1 MRITVVEDNQALA
14 QAVATALNDEGHGV
28 DVIPDGEEA
37 SIFLAQEQPD
47 LVILDINLP
56 GKSGL
61 EVLGELRATGSAL
74 PVILLTARSET
85 KDRVAGLD
93 KGADDYLVKPF
104 DIAEL
109 LARVRALL
117 RRSGSGDSLETRV
130 GDLIFDQVA
139 RRVFRDG
146 KPVELPRR
154 EFALLELFAN
164 RLGQVV
170 SKEQILDHLYGTGS
184 DAEAAAAELY
194 VHRLRKRFADC
205 GFTIRTFRGLGY
217 CMEEKR

>member
-1 MRITVVEDNQALA
+1 MRIAVIEDNQALA
-14 QAVATALNDEGHGV
+14 GAVAAALSDEGHGV
-28 DVIPDGEEA
+28 DVIADGEAA
-37 SIFLAQEQPD
+37 SLFLAGEKPD

-61 EVLGELRATGSAL
+61 EILSELRARGSSL
-74 PVILLTARSET
+74 PVIMLTAQAQT

-93 KGADDYLVKPF
+93 RGADDYLVKPF

-117 RRSGSGDSLETRV
+117 RRSASSDSLETRV
-130 GDLIFDQVA
+130 GDLVFDQVA

-146 KPVELPRR
+146 KPIDLPRR

-170 SKEQILDHLYGTGS
+170 SKEQILDHLYGSGS

-194 VHRLRKRFADC
+194 VHRLRKRFTDC

-217 CMEEKR
+217 CMEEQR

>member
-14 QAVATALNDEGHGV
+14 KAVAAALTDEGHGV
-28 DVIPDGEEA
+28 DVIPDGDEA
-37 SIFLAQEQPD
+37 SDFLSQERPD

-61 EVLGELRATGSAL
+61 EVLKGLRTAGSSM
-74 PVILLTARSET
+74 PVLLLTARSET
-85 KDRVAGLD
+85 RDRVEGLD
-93 KGADDYLVKPF
+93 RGADDYLGKPF
-104 DIAEL
+104 DMAEL

-117 RRSGSGDSLETRV
+117 RRSGAGDSLETRV
-130 GDLIFDQVA
+130 GDLVFDQVA
-139 RRVFRDG
+139 RRVFHKGEPID
-146 KPVELPRR
+146 LPRR
-154 EFALLELFAN
+154 EFALLELFVN

-170 SKEQILDHLYGTGS
+170 SKEQILDHLYGTGA

-194 VHRLRKRFADC
+194 VHRLRKRFTNC

-217 CMEEKR
+217 CMEERR

>member
-1 MRITVVEDNQALA
+1 MRIAIVEDNQALA
-14 QAVATALNDEGHGV
+14 SAVAAALSDEGHGV
-28 DVIPDGEEA
+28 DVISDGDEA
-37 SIFLAQEQPD
+37 GLFLTREKPD

-61 EVLGELRATGSAL
+61 EVLAELRAAGSAL

-85 KDRVAGLD
+85 EDRVGGLD

-104 DIAEL
+104 DTAEL

-117 RRSGSGDSLETRV
+117 RRRAGSDRLETRIGELV
-130 GDLIFDQVA
+130 FDQVA

-146 KPVELPRR
+146 KAVDLPRR
-154 EFALLELFAN
+154 EYALLELFAN
-164 RLGQVV
+164 RVGQVV

-217 CMEEKR
+217 CLEEKR